1 MADIERKA
9 KEKNTTVDEMITM
22 DAIYVYET
30 DYCKPEVV
38 TLIEE
43 TKERIKNTKEWI
55 EQIRVKAK
63 EKGISEAEMLELDA
77 KYLYDTELKKK

>member
-1 MADIERKA
+1 MK
-9 KEKNTTVDEMITM
+9 KNAFFIPKGE
-22 DAIYVYET
+22 YET

-63 EKGISEAEMLELDA
+63 EKGITEAEMLELDA